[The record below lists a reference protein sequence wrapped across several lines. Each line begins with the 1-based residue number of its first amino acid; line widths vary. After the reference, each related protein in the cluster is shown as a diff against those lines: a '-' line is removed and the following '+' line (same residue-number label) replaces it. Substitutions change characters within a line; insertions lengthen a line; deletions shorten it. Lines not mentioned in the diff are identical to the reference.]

1 MPKPLRSVPSRQE
14 SRIFLT
20 SGLLPKPNVWTES
33 GQAIVL
39 AHRAPLLIGFAAR
52 TMITLVLMLVVRLGW
67 TGLPW

>member
-39 AHRAPLLIGFAAR
+39 AHRAPLLIDFA